1 MMLELQ
7 SHRAGSQRMTNTITS
22 RSENSS
28 PKSSF
33 TTKADYHDNY
43 DYDDDD
49 DSTSWKNTKSFSNRI
64 ERPPHSAQL
73 QRTTSSRSRSP
84 RRCKID
90 IDSGLILGSQRMEDS
105 SAFSSPQH
113 ASCRLSE
120 EMVRRMMDIYCHLA
134 EPSGDPHSSPECPLS
149 PSSHGALL
157 SSTSLSSTT
166 SSESSD
172 SNPNSSSASMVMSLS
187 EDPMGCDSSPDP
199 YKAMGKLPWADIGPY
214 GTAFEVPWLS
224 VGKDQLGYVA
234 NALAEF
240 RVLVK
245 QLASV
250 NPSEMSHDQKLSFW
264 INLYNSLLMHVSVL
278 HLKINLY
285 ACDFAITSS
294 RMLPSSPRHLN
305 SWGTFKFP
313 CIPGDSVPC

>member
-1 MMLELQ
+1 MFEPHQYSQDTCSCNTQNTEVQTDVKMMLELR
-7 SHRAGSQRMTNTITS
+7 SHGAGSERITNTITS
-22 RSENSS
+22 HSENSS
-28 PKSSF
+28 PKSSS
-33 TTKADYHDNY
+33 TTQADDEE
-43 DYDDDD
+43 DDDD
-49 DSTSWKNTKSFSNRI
+49 NDSTSWKHTKSFSDRI
-64 ERPPHSAQL
+64 AHPPHSKAQPR
-73 QRTTSSRSRSP
+73 RTTSSRSP

-90 IDSGLILGSQRMEDS
+90 IDSGLMLASQLVEKNS
-105 SAFSSPQH
+105 SFSSPQH

-149 PSSHGALL
+149 PSSHGTRLSSNSL
-157 SSTSLSSTT
+157 SSTS

-172 SNPNSSSASMVMSLS
+172 SNPNSSPPPMMVMSLL
-187 EDPMGCDSSPDP
+187 EDPIGCDSSPDP

-224 VGKDQLGYVA
+224 VGKEQLGYVA

-245 QLASV
+245 QLANV
-250 NPSEMSHDQKLSFW
+250 NPSEMSHEQKLAFW

-278 HLKINLY
+278 LH
-285 ACDFAITSS
+285 
-294 RMLPSSPRHLN
+294 
-305 SWGTFKFP
+305 FK
-313 CIPGDSVPC
+313 